1 MWKHTIMTVVPSH
14 FHQKYVEE
22 DFEDSRGRRS
32 DATFAVSLFGEA
44 RLQKLGPALVTLSTL

>member
-1 MWKHTIMTVVPSH
+1 MTVFPSH

-44 RLQKLGPALVTLSTL
+44 RLQKLGPALVTLFTL